1 MRRKRGRVKS
11 QEKLR
16 WEEKSKWSVSI
27 YRWGGE
33 KTKIIMSGRKSCIWC
48 GEDWPKFYKHKPYC
62 VQCASACKRECR
74 TCHKPYPEL
83 RFFKNG
89 SDRCNTCETRWERD
103 QMKKTGGLKLQVADS
118 LPFRLMS
125 PSSDGE
131 SADGLEPKLSSSEKN
146 TKNKRKRRTSSSKR
160 IESEMEEEEEEEE
173 VATARQK

>member
-1 MRRKRGRVKS
+1 
-11 QEKLR
+11 
-16 WEEKSKWSVSI
+16 
-27 YRWGGE
+27 
-33 KTKIIMSGRKSCIWC
+33 MSGRESCIWC

-62 VQCASACKRECR
+62 VQCASACKREYR

-83 RFFKNG
+83 RFFKNR
-89 SDRCNTCETRWERD
+89 SDRCNTCETRRERD

-118 LPFRLMS
+118 LPFRSMS

-160 IESEMEEEEEEEE
+160 IESETEEEEEEEEE
-173 VATARQK
+173 VVTAAEEVGREEDGGSNAGDYMDVEGLESDSNK